1 MKTNQLF
8 ERLWEH
14 GRTLRRVG
22 LVLVMCIM
30 AIPELWAWAT
40 NVYLNGN
47 FTGDNWSGSSAYSST
62 YQFTLQYNSTD
73 GKFYIPVYAT
83 GSDQYFRLWTNNHCG
98 PATNNT
104 EIDAGDDGCAAS
116 SYDEHNWK
124 YVGDAG
130 IISICIDQT
139 GGKDWNPW
147 VWVERPDI
155 YIRHKWNNSS
165 LSNQKM
171 TDNRDGTYQYIGKFS
186 SSSKTTYIGPCSSC
200 SSDNVYFKKWTSPT
214 MVGSPTNG
222 DRCIFEYNASGYKGV
237 GNSTSNT
244 GTITITKLYSITYD
258 GNGKNSG
265 SVPSAVTD
273 KKWNESTTI
282 ADNTGTL
289 AKTGYVFA
297 GWNTAADGTGTYYA
311 PGSTFTPSA
320 ASTTLYA
327 QWLTVHTPG
336 LYETAAGSGGYGQ
349 SLVESDD
356 LQYEVYQYAIS
367 SSKVYVYA
375 GTSTTSTSAANYML
389 HYATS
394 GGNALRNWMLHSGGI
409 YGNSDNSTHTKEF
422 QQNAKQLN
430 INDSYKHV
438 IAVSGFDQFSIYAKD
453 KKVSSQQVE
462 IYINGSKVTAGSSTS
477 LTVRRYNL
485 TPETTY
491 IIRIEAIGSGSNASN
506 DLGFSLRVPSVVCG
520 ATQPGTI
527 SKGTLSA
534 CSLPLTAAGSA
545 ASNNTWYWQE
555 SSTGTDKTG
564 TSGATKNVTSTG
576 TYYVRS
582 YYSAGN
588 CWSDAESYTVTASD
602 LTPAAPSALAKSS
615 VTAKGVTLTVTDA
628 ANTNDYE
635 FYVNTSSS
643 APSSGTSASYT
654 STSKSVTITDKYA
667 GTTFYAWARAKCGSN
682 KSAWTALGDGG
693 TFTTST
699 VSAAYHLTNVSK
711 TSGAESGIGGST
723 FTAVFS
729 ANTDYSMPTPVVT
742 IGGNAA
748 TSGTDYTWTEGT
760 GTLTIAK
767 EKITGNIDIT
777 LNSVPSAPSSAVISG
792 TYHYFP
798 GDNISLTCT
807 PTGNN
812 GPTTYQWYKG
822 GKADGNAIDGATSA
836 TYTKN
841 SCAFADAGSYYCKVT
856 CNATSIWA
864 NTNSYENYDVKILRL
879 YVNGSKSGEPYGNV
893 DFTKVDGTTATASIA
908 LGSGWT
914 YGFNIADGCGHY
926 YGNSGTMT
934 ENNCTNWTTN
944 VNGTDCGLTTT
955 NAATYIFTINY
966 SSLEA
971 IVTSVTYPVGNQAAD
986 KVIYF
991 DNSGRNWSGS
1001 SIYYRIGHSSHSQ
1014 ASQLSLVSGTANL
1027 YKMTT
1032 TEYNGFSG
1040 WHIANATGD
1049 VGSGKSIY
1057 KTVDGTPIT
1066 EATAHEG
1073 GAVTQE
1079 AITVT
1084 PTTSK
1089 GYGAD
1094 VGVNNNCEFF
1104 NYTITSGMKTDN
1116 VAISPYSN
1124 GTITV
1129 NYTNTSGSAATLTSG
1144 NADLAHSVI
1153 LTSITA
1159 VADEGYD
1166 ASAITING
1174 GAYSANYVVT
1184 GNTTIAASFTLKTYT
1199 ISYNK
1204 GTNGTGS
1211 KASETKTHGVNFTL
1225 PGSTFTYGGHA
1236 QDGWS
1241 TSDGGALA
1249 YALSGSYTTNAAQ
1262 EFFPH
1267 WKCNTPTITDNGD
1280 NTVSITV
1287 PSGTTVRYTT
1297 DGTDPSSSTGTV
1309 YSTTFSIAADCTVK
1323 AIAYQSNCT
1332 DSEIASQACDYTA
1345 PANFQM
1351 IANSSAGSDATL
1363 ANNESI
1369 SQGSKNCATLTG
1381 GTAVYSNADGDSKSM
1396 KVAKPNNS
1404 GQQYGW
1410 YFNANKD
1417 VITITMSAHIIK
1429 AGSIISVTGYAASN
1443 NGVYINEYDYF
1454 KNGTG
1459 AEGNFTTTYT
1469 VLNTDTELLGKNVLT
1484 LSKNGSTKLYS
1495 ITISNCQS
1503 ATPCTTPTLPSL
1515 SNQAGCSYSAWNA
1528 TPSNASTI
1536 SAAGESISYS
1546 WKKGATEK
1554 ATTASYTPDANGTDY
1569 TVTVTVSKAG
1579 KISTSVTS
1587 SALSATKY
1595 AATSIST
1602 QPTTAVN
1609 AIEGE
1614 NFTLGTGMVAV
1625 GQGTKTYQWYS
1636 YTTSGGAGEASIG
1649 SATSATYTTSKAV
1662 TGTYYYKVK
1671 VTADCG
1677 TATSNMI
1684 TVTVSEPPCFS
1695 ATNLV
1700 KNGDWSDVAVDGSID
1715 AAKVVGTITGGTIK
1729 NTGSAALGSNSKSA
1743 NAGLVM
1749 DGSSKQVTVTLS
1761 GSNHL
1766 TVGSVIT
1773 LTAAVSDGAK
1783 SGTSKTSGLVVSG
1796 YDCSP
1801 VNKASETAYDSFT
1814 QSYTVTEES
1823 SLVEANSFTIALKSG
1838 LDKTYLHAITVTG
1851 CEDCTPINPTLTA
1864 GTTTLYSYPAPTST
1878 TLTLDKNG
1886 STGGVTWSSSNEEI
1900 ATVSGSGTTATVTAV
1915 ASGTATI
1922 SATIASDG
1930 THCAKTVSETF
1941 TVTGGC
1947 GDVVIAEA
1955 VLTSK
1960 TAAALTGATLLASNM
1975 SNSSAPYKLDKTLPS
1990 YFGLRLSSGS
2000 FQVGDSIIFKVKIG
2014 DMDINNGTT
2023 YPVAVFASTS
2033 TDDKEDAI
2041 YISGSNTK
2049 GTDNVY
2055 IRFAVTSSML
2065 TALNTNKQVLILRNT
2080 NIKQNHSMYSV
2091 QVKRHL
2097 CPEGVYEFTDAT
2109 GDGKWSTAG
2118 NWIDDEGV
2126 AESLP
2131 TISDRVIIS
2140 KPVTVDDDDAVAS
2153 EVILDQKSPNTGKLT
2168 IDAGNALIIAGTLKK
2183 TTTGTSVVVTAAADV
2198 IINST
2203 RAAGTGALVMGSHD
2217 GTNAATVN
2225 FETKVKY
2232 DNGYVNQYLG
2242 SPFSDETP
2250 YVDYEIQL
2258 YKFVPQGNG
2267 SHGWWNKLSYGDE
2280 MVPFMGYN
2288 QLSNNTSGNYLNL
2301 NGRTGH
2307 LNASSNVEFTIAN
2320 GKMYYNSSWPENMFA
2335 NSWTAP
2341 IHIDQFEDGD
2351 FTNVKKVIYIFNAGT
2366 PAQYNEAYGGE
2377 NSLGND
2383 SGDEDNEA
2391 AGTYTVIPVKSAA
2404 ELSALGAVTTVIPAM
2419 QAFSVMATSSSP
2431 SLTLNFNRLVYTPAL
2446 TSVDIEPTRAPKRE
2460 QTETRPDAMR
2470 LRVRGE
2476 NGWTTNAYILGREDF
2491 TEGYDDG
2498 WDGEYMEG
2506 DGSAPQLYSATEE
2519 GYFVVNCVPEIE
2531 GTLMAFHPGSADN
2544 AYTFSF
2550 VYKGTE
2556 TWYLNDLK
2564 EQQSTLISN
2573 ETSYPFVSVAGD
2585 KAARFVIS
2593 KTPINKIVTGI
2604 DETNGEKDAKVR
2616 KLLIDDHIYIIRGG
2630 KMYTADGALV
2640 K

>member
-1 MKTNQLF
+1 MKNFNFKWLLLSIILSIASINAANATTYHLRYKKGMQSSDKDGNTSQQLTQFGSSNRYYCELSLDASSSYGFFIRVDNSETKCWKANATASTNQEIQLYSYNGT
-8 ERLWEH
+8 H
-14 GRTLRRVG
+14 GNSNHRVTYTTGSAGTYIFTYDISNHKISVSPKSSQTVKVAWDVASGHDGNWDLDNYTTLMQEGTSSRYSADVDLTKVKHYMFVQTDNNRY
-22 LVLVMCIM
+22 
-30 AIPELWAWAT
+30 WKNTAT
-40 NVYLNGN
+40 MSAGTYAYVYDYGTDNYGGSGNKNN
-47 FTGDNWSGSSAYSST
+47 FTPPAAGKYRFTWDHDAKMVKYERVYSLTYSGNVST
-62 YQFTLQYNSTD
+62 
-73 GKFYIPVYAT
+73 
-83 GSDQYFRLWTNNHCG
+83 
-98 PATNNT
+98 
-104 EIDAGDDGCAAS
+104 
-116 SYDEHNWK
+116 
-124 YVGDAG
+124 
-130 IISICIDQT
+130 
-139 GGKDWNPW
+139 
-147 VWVERPDI
+147 
-155 YIRHKWNNSS
+155 
-165 LSNQKM
+165 
-171 TDNRDGTYQYIGKFS
+171 
-186 SSSKTTYIGPCSSC
+186 
-200 SSDNVYFKKWTSPT
+200 
-214 MVGSPTNG
+214 
-222 DRCIFEYNASGYKGV
+222 
-237 GNSTSNT
+237 
-244 GTITITKLYSITYD
+244 
-258 GNGKNSG
+258 SG
-265 SVPSAVTD
+265 SVPVAEAYYLSGTNVTVANNSGNL
-273 KKWNESTTI
+273 K
-282 ADNTGTL
+282 
-289 AKTGYVFA
+289 KTGYVFV
-297 GWNTAADGTGTYYA
+297 GWNTSSTGNGKYF
-311 PGSTFTPSA
+311 PEGSTITTTA
-320 ASTTLYA
+320 ENTTLYA
-327 QWLTVHTPG
+327 MWMQVHESAGVGNTYYGEALTQV
-336 LYETAAGSGGYGQ
+336 S
-349 SLVESDD
+349 SDY
-356 LQYEVYQYAIS
+356 YEVYRYATS
-367 SSKVYVYA
+367 SNTLYVNA
-375 GTSTTSTSAANYML
+375 GTSAAPTTSGTRVVLSVA
-389 HYATS
+389 
-394 GGNALRNWMLHSGGI
+394 GC
-409 YGNSDNSTHTKEF
+409 GNSTKDSTYAATTWMAHSVTYDVGTATPTASSEF
-422 QQNAKQLN
+422 PNQGVCEPAIRQGQGYVLVVTG
-430 INDSYKHV
+430 Y
-438 IAVSGFDQFSIYAKD
+438 DQFSLYAKD
-453 KKVSSQQVE
+453 ANTSGDKKIHV
-462 IYINGSKVTAGSSTS
+462 YINGVDKTNDNTSGTTPSTS
-477 LTVRRYNL
+477 FNVRRYSLNSGDVS
-485 TPETTY
+485 T
-491 IIRIEAIGSGSNASN
+491 IRVQAHDAGASCQEI
-506 DLGFSLRVPSVVCG
+506 GFSLRLPAGECSATAPG
-520 ATQPGTI
+520 AL
-527 SKGTLSA
+527 SKGTLSG
-534 CSLPLTAAGSA
+534 CSRTITASGSPET
-545 ASNNTWYWQE
+545 NNTWYWQ
-555 SSTGTDKTG
+555 SSASGTDKSDAYS
-564 TSGATKNVTSTG
+564 SGKAITEAG
-576 TYYVRS
+576 TYYLRS
-582 YYSAGN
+582 FCSDGSG
-588 CWSDAESYTVTASD
+588 CWSDAVSVEITAAD
-602 LTPAAPSALAKSS
+602 MTPAAPTALTKSS
-615 VTAKGVTLTVTDA
+615 IKAKGVTLTVEDA

-635 FYVNTSSS
+635 FYVSTNNST
-643 APSSGTSASYT
+643 PGSGTSASYT
-654 STSKSVTITDKYA
+654 ATSTTKTITNLVA
-667 GTTFYAWARAKCGSN
+667 GTTYYAWVRAKCGSN
-682 KSAWTALGDGG
+682 KSAWTALTGS

-699 VSAAYHLTNVSK
+699 VKMTPTLTNVTH
-711 TSGAESGIGGST
+711 TSGATSGIGGSDY
-723 FTAVFS
+723 TAVFTAS
-729 ANTDYSMPTPVVT
+729 TDYSMPNPTVT

-748 TSGTDYTWTEGT
+748 TSGTHYTWSVDGSVGT
-760 GTLTIAK
+760 ITIPAN
-767 EKITGNIDIT
+767 KINGNIVIT

-792 TYHYFP
+792 AYHYFP
-798 GDNISLTCT
+798 GENISLTVT
-807 PTGNN
+807 PSGNN

-822 GKADGNAIDGATSA
+822 GKANENAIDGATSP

-841 SCAFADAGSYYCKVT
+841 SCAFEDAGSYYCKVT

-864 NTNSYENYDVKILRL
+864 VTNSYENYDVKILRL
-879 YVNGSKSGEPYGNV
+879 YVNGSKGGEHVGYV
-893 DFTKVDGTTATASIA
+893 DFVKENATTATASIS
-908 LGSGWT
+908 LGLNWT

-926 YGNSGTMT
+926 YGNVGTMQ

-944 VNGTDCGLTTT
+944 VSGTDCGLTTT
-955 NAATYIFTINY
+955 NAATYIFKINY
-966 SSLEA
+966 SNLGA
-971 IVTSVTYPVGNQAAD
+971 IVTSVTFPVVNQAVG

-991 DNSGRNWSGS
+991 DNNVLKWTGS

-1014 ASQLSLVSGTANL
+1014 ADQLSLVHGTANL

-1032 TEYNGFSG
+1032 REYNGFYAWQIG
-1040 WHIANATGD
+1040 NAAG
-1049 VGSGKSIY
+1049 GNGSIY
-1057 KTVDGTPIT
+1057 NTKNTPAIT
-1066 EATAHEG
+1066 ASIAYEGASVTAD
-1073 GAVTQE
+1073 AV
-1079 AITVT
+1079 TVT
-1084 PTTSK
+1084 P
-1089 GYGAD
+1089 
-1094 VGVNNNCEFF
+1094 GVDHSTGGDAQNDNCEF
-1104 NYTITSGMKTDN
+1104 YSKTITDGMKTDR
-1116 VAISPYSN
+1116 VTITEPSN

-1129 NYTNTSGSAATLTSG
+1129 NYTNTSNVASTLTSG
-1144 NADLAHSVI
+1144 SADLAHTVI

-1159 VADEGYD
+1159 TPNTGYD
-1166 ASAITING
+1166 AVAITING
-1174 GAYSANYVVT
+1174 GPYSTNYVVT
-1184 GNTTIAASFTLKTYT
+1184 GNTTIAASFKLKTYT

-1332 DSEIASQACDYTA
+1332 DSEIASQACYYTA

-1396 KVAKPNNS
+1396 TVKKPNNS

-1410 YFNANKD
+1410 YFDANKD

-1443 NGVYINEYDYF
+1443 NGVKINGYASYLV
-1454 KNGTG
+1454 NLG

-1602 QPTTAVN
+1602 QPTTSVD

-1636 YTTSGGAGEASIG
+1636 YTTSGGAGEASIDG
-1649 SATSATYTTSKAV
+1649 AMSATYTTSKASA
-1662 TGTYYYKVK
+1662 GTYYYKVK

-1878 TLTLDKNG
+1878 TLTLDKDG
-1886 STGGVTWSSSNEEI
+1886 STGDVTWTSSDASI
-1900 ATVSGSGTTATVTAV
+1900 ASVSGDGTSATVTAV
-1915 ASGTATI
+1915 GTG
-1922 SATIASDG
+1922 SATITASIATDD
-1930 THCAKTVSETF
+1930 THCAKSVSKTF

-1947 GDVVIAEA
+1947 GYNVIASA

-1960 TAAALTGATLLASNM
+1960 TAATTSGCTLLASNM

-1990 YFGLRLSSGS
+1990 YFGLQLSSGS

-2014 DMDINNGTT
+2014 DMDINDGTT
-2023 YPVAVFASTS
+2023 YPVAVFVSTS

-2183 TTTGTSVVVTAAADV
+2183 TTTGTSVVTTAAADV

-2203 RAAGTGALVMGSHD
+2203 RAVGTGALIVGDYASA
-2217 GTNAATVN
+2217 TNKATVN
-2225 FETKVKY
+2225 FETKVKRESGTG
-2232 DNGYVNQYLG
+2232 NWINQFIG
-2242 SPFSDETP
+2242 SPFSDLEP
-2250 YVDYEIQL
+2250 YVDYALQIYE
-2258 YKFVPQGNG
+2258 FRPADDGNRG
-2267 SHGWWNKLSYGDE
+2267 FWHKLSSGDGME
-2280 MVPFMGYN
+2280 AFWGYN
-2288 QLSNNTSGNYLNL
+2288 VLYNDNDYLDVQW
-2301 NGRTGH
+2301 TGT
-2307 LNASSNVEFTIAN
+2307 LNASSNNVTKTGSNEVQTDN
-2320 GKMYYNSSWPENMFA
+2320 LFA
-2335 NSWTAP
+2335 NSWVAP
-2341 IHIDQFEDGD
+2341 IHIAAFEEDD
-2351 FTNVKKVIYIFNAGT
+2351 FTNFDPTIYIFNAGT
-2366 PAQYNEAYGGE
+2366 PQQEDAAGGI
-2377 NSLGND
+2377 G
-2383 SGDEDNEA
+2383 SGTA
-2391 AGTYTVIPVKSAA
+2391 SASSAGTYAVLPIDAA
-2404 ELSALGAVTTVIPAM
+2404 PWVGMEVIPAM
-2419 QAFSVMATSSSP
+2419 QAFFVKAIGASP
-2431 SLTLNFNRLVYTPAL
+2431 SIKFDYSKLVYTPAL
-2446 TSVDIEPTRAPKRE
+2446 SSVDITPTRAPRRSAE
-2460 QTETRPDAMR
+2460 VAPEVIR
-2470 LRVRGE
+2470 LHVAGE
-2476 NGWTTNAYILGREDF
+2476 NGWAENTYVLGREDF
-2491 TEGYDDG
+2491 TEGYDRG
-2498 WDGEYMEG
+2498 WDGRYMEG
-2506 DGSAPQLYSATEE
+2506 EDTNPQLYTPTTD
-2519 GYFVVNCVPEIE
+2519 GYMAVNCVPEIE
-2531 GTLMAFHPGSADN
+2531 GTVVGFRKGSSDN
-2544 AYTFSF
+2544 NYIFSF
-2550 VYKGTE
+2550 DYDGDEV
-2556 TWYLNDLK
+2556 WYLNDQK
-2564 EQQSTLISN
+2564 AQKSTQIMN
-2573 ETSYPFVSVAGD
+2573 GQTYAFVSEAGD
-2585 KAARFVIS
+2585 NAARFVIS
-2593 KTPINKIVTGI
+2593 ATPINKIATGC
-2604 DETNGEKDAKVR
+2604 ESVGAEAAKVR
-2616 KLLIDDHIYIIRGG
+2616 KVIIDDKVYIIRGG
-2630 KMYTADGALV
+2630 QVFDVLGKTI
-2640 K
+2640 KK

>member
-1 MKTNQLF
+1 MKTFNFF
-8 ERLWEH
+8 EKLWEH
-14 GRTLRRVG
+14 SRTLRRVG
-22 LVLVMCIM
+22 LVLVMCLIT
-30 AIPELWAWAT
+30 ITQTWAA
-40 NVYLNGN
+40 NKY
-47 FTGDNWSGSSAYSST
+47 FTPGETIFIITDGDGAWGSSACVKTAYSTKTSSQSNNISSEEATAWLWDGKWDDVSGKKCFYTIVPETSGLQSACLERYPTGCSGNRWNWNGNWVTNSGKKSDAHNTFYSSGTGTSNFGWKNAT
-62 YQFTLQYNSTD
+62 YSLYLYGGTNGWASAIGTLVDRGNGVFAYSFIHT
-73 GKFYIPVYAT
+73 AT
-83 GSDQYFRLWTNNHCG
+83 
-98 PATNNT
+98 
-104 EIDAGDDGCAAS
+104 AS
-116 SYDEHNWK
+116 SYEFKILDSQNQWHGNNVTLSGLSVGTK
-124 YVGDAG
+124 YIITATVDLKEG
-130 IISICIDQT
+130 IGSLAMST
-139 GGKDWNPW
+139 GGYSTHEP
-147 VWVERPDI
+147 
-155 YIRHKWNNSS
+155 
-165 LSNQKM
+165 
-171 TDNRDGTYQYIGKFS
+171 G
-186 SSSKTTYIGPCSSC
+186 
-200 SSDNVYFKKWTSPT
+200 VY
-214 MVGSPTNG
+214 
-222 DRCIFEYNASGYKGV
+222 EA
-237 GNSTSNT
+237 
-244 GTITITKLYSITYD
+244 
-258 GNGKNSG
+258 
-265 SVPSAVTD
+265 AV
-273 KKWNESTTI
+273 
-282 ADNTGTL
+282 
-289 AKTGYVFA
+289 
-297 GWNTAADGTGTYYA
+297 
-311 PGSTFTPSA
+311 
-320 ASTTLYA
+320 
-327 QWLTVHTPG
+327 
-336 LYETAAGSGGYGQ
+336 GSGGYGQ
-349 SLVESDD
+349 TLKTVSSRD
-356 LQYEVYQYAIS
+356 YEVYHFAS
-367 SSKVYVYA
+367 SESTANFICAGTTTTTYSDKHCLLQF
-375 GTSTTSTSAANYML
+375 GTSTEVARGWLSNYVYGCGSSYSNLSATGTEFNGMGATRAYQMNYRENVSKLTLVVSGYDQFAIWAKDNNTTTNHFVVTIDGASQSMTYSNANSGTRRAFDISTGEHIIEISATGTSS
-389 HYATS
+389 
-394 GGNALRNWMLHSGGI
+394 
-409 YGNSDNSTHTKEF
+409 NST
-422 QQNAKQLN
+422 LW
-430 INDSYKHV
+430 
-438 IAVSGFDQFSIYAKD
+438 
-453 KKVSSQQVE
+453 
-462 IYINGSKVTAGSSTS
+462 
-477 LTVRRYNL
+477 
-485 TPETTY
+485 
-491 IIRIEAIGSGSNASN
+491 
-506 DLGFSLRVPSVVCG
+506 GFSLRLPAGECSATAPG
-520 ATQPGTI
+520 ALN
-527 SKGTLSA
+527 KGTLSG
-534 CSLPLTAAGSA
+534 CSRTITASGSA
-545 ASNNTWYWQE
+545 ATNNTWYWQ
-555 SSTGTDKTG
+555 SSASGTDKSDAYS
-564 TSGATKNVTSTG
+564 SGKAITAAG
-576 TYYVRS
+576 TYYLRS
-582 YYSAGN
+582 FCSDGSG
-588 CWSDAESYTVTASD
+588 CWSDAVQVTITAAD
-602 LTPAAPSALAKSS
+602 MTPAAPTALAKSS

-643 APSSGTSASYT
+643 APSAGTSASYT

-682 KSAWTALGDGG
+682 KSAWTALTGS

-699 VSAAYHLTNVSK
+699 VSAAYHLANVSK

-729 ANTDYSMPTPVVT
+729 ANTGYSMPTPVVT

-798 GDNISLTCT
+798 GENISLTVT
-807 PTGNN
+807 PSGNN

-822 GKADGNAIDGATSA
+822 GKADGNRIDGATSA

-841 SCAFADAGSYYCKVT
+841 SCTFDDAGSYYCKVT

-864 NTNSYENYDVKILRL
+864 VTNSHENYDVKILRL
-879 YVNGSKSGEPYGNV
+879 YVNGSKGGVSYGNV
-893 DFTKVDGTTATASIA
+893 DFVKVNSTTARASIS
-908 LGSGWT
+908 LGSNWT

-926 YGNSGTMT
+926 YGNYGTMQ

-944 VNGTDCGLTTT
+944 VSGTDCGLTTT

-966 SSLEA
+966 SNLLA
-971 IVTSVTYPVGNQAAD
+971 ITTSVTFPVVNQAAG

-991 DNSGRNWSGS
+991 DNNVLKWTGS
-1001 SIYYRIGHSSHSQ
+1001 SIYYRIGHSSHTQ
-1014 ASQLSLVSGTANL
+1014 ADQLSLVPGTANL

-1032 TEYNGFSG
+1032 REYKGFSAWQIG
-1040 WHIANATGD
+1040 NAEGGN
-1049 VGSGKSIY
+1049 GSGKSIY
-1057 KTVDGTPIT
+1057 NTKNTPAIT
-1066 EATAHEG
+1066 ASIAYEGASVTAD
-1073 GAVTQE
+1073 AV
-1079 AITVT
+1079 TVT
-1084 PTTSK
+1084 P
-1089 GYGAD
+1089 
-1094 VGVNNNCEFF
+1094 GVDHSTGGDAQNDNCEF
-1104 NYTITSGMKTDN
+1104 YSKTITDGMKTDR
-1116 VAISPYSN
+1116 VTISPYSN

-1129 NYTNTSGSAATLTSG
+1129 NYTNTSNVASTLTSG
-1144 NADLAHSVI
+1144 YADLAHTVK

-1159 VADEGYD
+1159 VPAEGYEID
-1166 ASAITING
+1166 DPLTING
-1174 GAYSANYVVT
+1174 EAYVANYVVT
-1184 GNTTIAASFTLKTYT
+1184 DNTTIAASFKLKTYT

-1204 GTNGTGS
+1204 GTYGTGS

-1297 DGTDPSSSTGTV
+1297 DGTNPSSSTGTV

-1396 KVAKPNNS
+1396 TVKKPNNS

-1410 YFNANKD
+1410 YFDANKD

-1443 NGVYINEYDYF
+1443 NGVKINGYASYLV
-1454 KNGTG
+1454 NPG

-1484 LSKNGSTKLYS
+1484 LSKKGSTKLYS

-1602 QPTTAVN
+1602 QPTTSVD

-1636 YTTSGGAGEASIG
+1636 YTSSGGAGEASIG
-1649 SATSATYTTSKAV
+1649 SATSATYTTSKASA
-1662 TGTYYYKVK
+1662 GTYYYKVK

-1851 CEDCTPINPTLTA
+1851 CEDCTPIDPELSYSKTTIWMDDADLTA
-1864 GTTTLYSYPAPTST
+1864 TPSLNKDVSTGSVTYTLKSATPAGCVTLNPSTGVVTAVSRGTATIKATIAADATHCGKTATCDITIKEMDCEWTVIAGVTATSKNAGTPEGALIASSDGYKVNLQDWKSPEGGCGTGGKIGGDNQYIYLTLKSGEYFKDGDKVIVNIAKVPGVGDSKLHIYDGTTTLSDESTMIGTSGTPSCGENEIVLSGVPANTSSITLHRGNGPTS
-1878 TLTLDKNG
+1878 
-1886 STGGVTWSSSNEEI
+1886 
-1900 ATVSGSGTTATVTAV
+1900 
-1915 ASGTATI
+1915 
-1922 SATIASDG
+1922 
-1930 THCAKTVSETF
+1930 
-1941 TVTGGC
+1941 
-1947 GDVVIAEA
+1947 
-1955 VLTSK
+1955 
-1960 TAAALTGATLLASNM
+1960 ATLQN
-1975 SNSSAPYKLDKTLPS
+1975 PYVTSMKVKRYVCPDSKEFLPTA
-1990 YFGLRLSSGS
+1990 SSGNWNATANW
-2000 FQVGDSIIFKVKIG
+2000 I
-2014 DMDINNGTT
+2014 
-2023 YPVAVFASTS
+2023 
-2033 TDDKEDAI
+2033 
-2041 YISGSNTK
+2041 GSN
-2049 GTDNVY
+2049 G
-2055 IRFAVTSSML
+2055 RGA
-2065 TALNTNKQVLILRNT
+2065 
-2080 NIKQNHSMYSV
+2080 
-2091 QVKRHL
+2091 
-2097 CPEGVYEFTDAT
+2097 
-2109 GDGKWSTAG
+2109 
-2118 NWIDDEGV
+2118 
-2126 AESLP
+2126 SLP
-2131 TISDRVIIS
+2131 TIDDRVVIS
-2140 KPVTVDDDDAVAS
+2140 KPVTVDIADAKAKDVLVNQYSGA
-2153 EVILDQKSPNTGKLT
+2153 TGKIT
-2168 IDAGNALIIAGTLKK
+2168 VSAGKALIIAEKMQK
-2183 TTTGTSVVVTAAADV
+2183 TTTGSNRIATAAADV

-2203 RAAGTGALVMGSHD
+2203 RDAGVGALIIGSEAGD
-2217 GTNAATVN
+2217 NAATMN
-2225 FETKVKY
+2225 FETKAKLV
-2232 DNGYVNQYLG
+2232 GGSTVNQFIG
-2242 SPFSDETP
+2242 SPFSNAAP
-2250 YVDYEIQL
+2250 YVDYGQQL
-2258 YKFVPQGNG
+2258 YKFCPKQNGDRGWWQSHTSLATMTPFWGYNVLCTETSFLDLNWTGKLNPSESKTITDFYYNG
-2267 SHGWWNKLSYGDE
+2267 SSETD
-2280 MVPFMGYN
+2280 
-2288 QLSNNTSGNYLNL
+2288 
-2301 NGRTGH
+2301 
-2307 LNASSNVEFTIAN
+2307 
-2320 GKMYYNSSWPENMFA
+2320 NMFA

-2341 IHIDQFEDGD
+2341 IHVGAFEDGD
-2351 FTNVKKVIYIFNAGT
+2351 FVNASTTLYMFNAGT
-2366 PAQYNEAYGGE
+2366 PAQEAGHSDDDATNGSTE
-2377 NSLGND
+2377 P
-2383 SGDEDNEA
+2383 
-2391 AGTYTVIPVKSAA
+2391 GTYISIPIHSAPYAGIGVIPS
-2404 ELSALGAVTTVIPAM
+2404 M
-2419 QAFSVMATSSSP
+2419 QAFYVLSTGSDASI
-2431 SLTLNFNRLVYTPAL
+2431 TLDYNKIVYTPAL
-2446 TSVDIEPTRAPKRE
+2446 TSVGIVPNRAPKHNAE
-2460 QTETRPDAMR
+2460 VVEPEVIKLHVQSET
-2470 LRVRGE
+2470 
-2476 NGWTTNAYILGREDF
+2476 GWGANTYVMGRADF
-2491 TEGYDDG
+2491 AEGYEDG
-2498 WDGEYMEG
+2498 WDGAYIEG
-2506 DGSAPQLYSATEE
+2506 ESATPKLYTPSID
-2519 GYFVVNCVPEIE
+2519 GNMFINCLPEIE
-2531 GTLMAFHPGSADN
+2531 GTVVGFRKGSSDN
-2544 AYTFSF
+2544 NYIFSF
-2550 VYKGTE
+2550 DYDGDEV
-2556 TWYLNDLK
+2556 WYLNDQK
-2564 EQQSTLISN
+2564 AQKSTQIMN
-2573 ETSYPFVSVAGD
+2573 GQTYAFVSEAGD
-2585 KAARFVIS
+2585 NAARFVIS
-2593 KTPINKIVTGI
+2593 ATPINKIATGC
-2604 DETNGEKDAKVR
+2604 ESVGAEAAKVR
-2616 KLLIDDHIYIIRGG
+2616 KLIINDKVYIIRGG
-2630 KMYTADGALV
+2630 QVFDVLGKTI
-2640 K
+2640 KK

>member
-1 MKTNQLF
+1 MKNFNFF
-8 ERLWEH
+8 EKLWEH
-14 GRTLRRVG
+14 SRTLRRVG
-22 LVLVMCIM
+22 LVLVMCLIS
-30 AIPELWAWAT
+30 ITQAWAVNT
-40 NVYLNGN
+40 Y
-47 FTGDNWSGSSAYSST
+47 FTPGETIFIIADGDGAWGSSACVKTAYSTKTSSQSSNVSSYESTTWLWDGSFGGASGKKCFYTIVPDRGDLQSACLDRYASNCSDHWNWNGGWKKNSDRSNDAYNTFYSSGTGESNFGWKNAT
-62 YQFTLQYNSTD
+62 YSLELYGSTNGWASAIGTLVDRGNGVFAYS
-73 GKFYIPVYAT
+73 F
-83 GSDQYFRLWTNNHCG
+83 
-98 PATNNT
+98 
-104 EIDAGDDGCAAS
+104 
-116 SYDEHNWK
+116 
-124 YVGDAG
+124 
-130 IISICIDQT
+130 
-139 GGKDWNPW
+139 
-147 VWVERPDI
+147 
-155 YIRHKWNNSS
+155 RHKATATSYEFKIKDNQNQWHGSNVT
-165 LSNQKM
+165 LSGLTVN
-171 TDNRDGTYQYIGKFS
+171 
-186 SSSKTTYIGPCSSC
+186 TTYIITATVDLKSGIGSLAMSTGGYATHEPG
-200 SSDNVYFKKWTSPT
+200 VYEKS
-214 MVGSPTNG
+214 
-222 DRCIFEYNASGYKGV
+222 
-237 GNSTSNT
+237 
-244 GTITITKLYSITYD
+244 
-258 GNGKNSG
+258 
-265 SVPSAVTD
+265 
-273 KKWNESTTI
+273 
-282 ADNTGTL
+282 
-289 AKTGYVFA
+289 
-297 GWNTAADGTGTYYA
+297 
-311 PGSTFTPSA
+311 
-320 ASTTLYA
+320 
-327 QWLTVHTPG
+327 
-336 LYETAAGSGGYGQ
+336 AGSGGYGQ
-349 SLVESDD
+349 TLKTVGGRD
-356 LQYEVYQYAIS
+356 YEVYGFAS
-367 SSKVYVYA
+367 TASTANYVWA
-375 GTSTTSTSAANYML
+375 GTTTTTYSDKHCLLQFGTTTEVARGWLSNYVNGRGSSYSNLSATGTEFNGMGASGAYQMNYRENVSKL
-389 HYATS
+389 T
-394 GGNALRNWMLHSGGI
+394 L
-409 YGNSDNSTHTKEF
+409 
-422 QQNAKQLN
+422 
-430 INDSYKHV
+430 V
-438 IAVSGFDQFSIYAKD
+438 VSGYDQFAIWGKD
-453 KKVSSQQVE
+453 NNTTTNHFVVT
-462 IYINGSKVTAGSSTS
+462 IDGTSKSM
-477 LTVRRYNL
+477 
-485 TPETTY
+485 TY
-491 IIRIEAIGSGSNASN
+491 SNASSGTRRAFDISTGEHIIEISATGTSSN
-506 DLGFSLRVPSVVCG
+506 STLWGFSLRLPPSSC
-520 ATQPGTI
+520 T
-527 SKGTLSA
+527 
-534 CSLPLTAAGSA
+534 
-545 ASNNTWYWQE
+545 
-555 SSTGTDKTG
+555 
-564 TSGATKNVTSTG
+564 
-576 TYYVRS
+576 
-582 YYSAGN
+582 
-588 CWSDAESYTVTASD
+588 
-602 LTPAAPSALAKSS
+602 APSALAAASP
-615 VTAKGVTLTVTDA
+615 TAKGITLSVTDA
-628 ANTNDYE
+628 NDVNNYE
-635 FYVNTSSS
+635 FYVSTESTAPEAGATATHSVSS
-643 APSSGTSASYT
+643 A
-654 STSKSVTITDKYA
+654 KSLTITNLVA
-667 GTTFYAWARAKCGSN
+667 GTTYYAWARTKCSASN
-682 KSAWTALGDGG
+682 KSDWVALGSGG

-699 VSAAYHLTNVSK
+699 VSATYNLTNVTKS
-711 TSGAESGIGGST
+711 SGAGSSIGGSA
-723 FTAVFS
+723 FTAVF
-729 ANTDYSMPTPVVT
+729 AAVTGYSLPTPSVT

-748 TSGTDYTWTEGT
+748 TSGTDYTWNAGT
-760 GTLTIAK
+760 GTITIPAN
-767 EKITGNIDIT
+767 KINGNIVIT

-807 PTGNN
+807 PSGNN

-822 GKADGNAIDGATSA
+822 GKADVNRIAGATSP

-841 SCAFADAGSYYCKVT
+841 SCTFDDAGSYYCKVT

-864 NTNSYENYDVKILRL
+864 VTNSHENYDVKILRL
-879 YVNGSKSGEPYGNV
+879 YVNGSKGGEHYGYV
-893 DFTKVDGTTATASIA
+893 DFVKLNATTATASIS
-908 LGSGWT
+908 LGSNWT

-926 YGNSGTMT
+926 YGNSGIMQY
-934 ENNCTNWTTN
+934 NNCTNWTTN
-944 VNGTDCGLTTT
+944 VDGTDCGLTTT
-955 NAATYIFTINY
+955 NAATYTFTINY
-966 SSLEA
+966 SNLGA
-971 IVTSVTYPVGNQAAD
+971 IVTSVTFPVANQAAG

-991 DNSGRNWSGS
+991 DNNVLKWTGS

-1014 ASQLSLVSGTANL
+1014 ADQLSLVPGTANL

-1032 TEYNGFSG
+1032 REYNGFFAWQIG
-1040 WHIANATGD
+1040 NAAG
-1049 VGSGKSIY
+1049 GNGSIY
-1057 KTVDGTPIT
+1057 NTKNTSAIT
-1066 EATAHEG
+1066 ASIAYEG
-1073 GAVTQE
+1073 GAVT
-1079 AITVT
+1079 AAAVTVT
-1084 PTTSK
+1084 PGVDHSK
-1089 GYGAD
+1089 GGDAQND
-1094 VGVNNNCEFF
+1094 NCEF
-1104 NYTITSGMKTDN
+1104 YSKTITDGMKTDR
-1116 VAISPYSN
+1116 VTISPYSN

-1129 NYTNTSGSAATLTSG
+1129 NYTNTSNVASTLTSG
-1144 NADLAHSVI
+1144 YADLAHTVI

-1174 GAYSANYVVT
+1174 GKYSTNYVVT

-1267 WKCNTPTITDNGD
+1267 WKCNTPTITDNGN
-1280 NTVSITV
+1280 NTVTITV

-1332 DSEIASQACDYTA
+1332 NSEIASQACDYTA

-1396 KVAKPNNS
+1396 TVKKPNNS

-1410 YFNANKD
+1410 YFDANKD

-1443 NGVYINEYDYF
+1443 NGVKINGYDSYLV
-1454 KNGTG
+1454 NPG

-1484 LSKNGSTKLYS
+1484 LSKKGSTKLYS

-1602 QPTTAVN
+1602 QPTTSVD

-1614 NFTLGTGMVAV
+1614 NFTLGTGMVAT

-1636 YTTSGGAGEASIG
+1636 YTSSGGAGEASIG
-1649 SATSATYTTSKAV
+1649 SATSATYTTSKASA
-1662 TGTYYYKVK
+1662 GTYYYKVN

-1801 VNKASETAYDSFT
+1801 VNKASETAYDSFN

-1838 LDKTYLHAITVTG
+1838 LDKTYLHAITVSG
-1851 CEDCTPINPTLTA
+1851 CEDCTPIDPELSYSKTTIWMDDADLTA
-1864 GTTTLYSYPAPTST
+1864 TPSLNKDGSTGSVAYTLKSATPAGCVTLNTSTGVVTAVSRGTATIKATIAADATHCGKTATCDITIKEMDCEWTVIAGVTATSKNAGTPEGALIASSDGYKVNLQDWTSPDGGCGTGGKIGGDNQYIYLTLKSGEYFKDGDKVFVNIAKVPGVGDSKLHIYDGTTTLSDESTMIGTSGTPSCGENEIVLSGVPANTSSITLHRGNGPTSA
-1878 TLTLDKNG
+1878 TLQNPY
-1886 STGGVTWSSSNEEI
+1886 VTSMKVKRYVCPDSKEFLPTASSGNWN
-1900 ATVSGSGTTATVTAV
+1900 ATANWIG
-1915 ASGTATI
+1915 
-1922 SATIASDG
+1922 SDG
-1930 THCAKTVSETF
+1930 R
-1941 TVTGGC
+1941 
-1947 GDVVIAEA
+1947 
-1955 VLTSK
+1955 
-1960 TAAALTGATLLASNM
+1960 GA
-1975 SNSSAPYKLDKTLPS
+1975 
-1990 YFGLRLSSGS
+1990 
-2000 FQVGDSIIFKVKIG
+2000 
-2014 DMDINNGTT
+2014 
-2023 YPVAVFASTS
+2023 
-2033 TDDKEDAI
+2033 
-2041 YISGSNTK
+2041 
-2049 GTDNVY
+2049 
-2055 IRFAVTSSML
+2055 
-2065 TALNTNKQVLILRNT
+2065 
-2080 NIKQNHSMYSV
+2080 
-2091 QVKRHL
+2091 
-2097 CPEGVYEFTDAT
+2097 
-2109 GDGKWSTAG
+2109 
-2118 NWIDDEGV
+2118 
-2126 AESLP
+2126 SLP
-2131 TISDRVIIS
+2131 TIDDRVVIS
-2140 KPVTVDDDDAVAS
+2140 KPVTVDIADAKAKDVLVNQYSGA
-2153 EVILDQKSPNTGKLT
+2153 TGK
-2168 IDAGNALIIAGTLKK
+2168 IIVSAGKALIIAEKMQK
-2183 TTTGTSVVVTAAADV
+2183 TTTGSNRIATAAADV

-2217 GTNAATVN
+2217 GSNAATVN
-2225 FETKVKY
+2225 FETKVRY
-2232 DNGYVNQYLG
+2232 DNGFVNQYLG

-2258 YKFVPQGNG
+2258 FKFVPAANG
-2267 SHGWWNKLSYGDE
+2267 SHGWWNKLSYGNTMD
-2280 MVPFMGYN
+2280 PFMGYN
-2288 QLSNNTSGNYLNL
+2288 QLSNNTSGNYLDL

-2307 LNASSNVEFTIAN
+2307 LNASTNVEFTIEN

-2341 IHIDQFEDGD
+2341 IHIDKFEDDD
-2351 FTNVKKVIYIFNAGT
+2351 FVNVNKSIYIFNAGT
-2366 PAQYNEAYGGE
+2366 PEQYAEGG
-2377 NSLGND
+2377 STMDG
-2383 SGDEDNEA
+2383 GADNEG
-2391 AGTYTVIPVKSAA
+2391 AGTYSVIPVKSAS
-2404 ELSALGAVTTVIPAM
+2404 ELEDLGAVTTVIPAM
-2419 QAFSVMATSSSP
+2419 QAFSVMATSSNP
-2431 SLTLNFNRLVYTPAL
+2431 SLRLDFNRLVYTPAL
-2446 TSVDIEPTRAPKRE
+2446 TDLKIEPTRAPRRAEAEKE
-2460 QTETRPDAMR
+2460 RPDAMR

-2476 NGWTTNAYILGREDF
+2476 NGWTANAYILGREDF
-2491 TEGYDDG
+2491 TNGYDDG

-2506 DGSAPQLYSATEE
+2506 DGSAPQLYAATQE

-2544 AYTFSF
+2544 TYTLSF
-2550 VYKGTE
+2550 VYNGSE
-2556 TWYLNDLK
+2556 TWYLNDVK
-2564 EQQSTLISN
+2564 EQKSTLISN
-2573 ETSYPFVSVAGD
+2573 ETTYPFVSNAGD
-2585 KAARFVIS
+2585 NAARFVIS
-2593 KTPINKIVTGI
+2593 KIPYTTTEIATGVTNLD
-2604 DETNGEKDAKVR
+2604 DETLDVQKVIYND
-2616 KLLIDDHIYIIRGG
+2616 KLYIIRGG
-2630 KMYTADGALV
+2630 RVFSADGQLV